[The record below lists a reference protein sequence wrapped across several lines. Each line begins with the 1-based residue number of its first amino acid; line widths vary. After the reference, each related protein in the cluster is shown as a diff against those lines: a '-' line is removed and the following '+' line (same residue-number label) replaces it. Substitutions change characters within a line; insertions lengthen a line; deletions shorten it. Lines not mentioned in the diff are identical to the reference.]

1 MQHPATTFS
10 RTAVTPKKSAHA
22 CLFCFTRGGGA
33 YQIAIRLRNLV
44 AVGYRI
50 ALGGAGTGLFNVMGI
65 VMKKLVLAT
74 AVLAMTAGSAL
85 AADMAVKAV
94 KAPPPPA
101 FEPWDIAFGSALMND
116 YIFRGITQSNHKP
129 SVAAYFEP
137 RYNIN
142 KDVQLYIGVAGES
155 ISFPNRAAGELD
167 IYGGIRPTFGMF
179 AFDFGLWGYLYPG
192 GKCYNAFAFP
202 GSGLPGSEPGCLV
215 SPFGNSDPVT
225 GGLPINGNFAKKS
238 ASFFE
243 AYGKVNITVNDQ
255 WQFGFNEY
263 YSPNFL
269 NLGAW
274 GNYASITGKWTA
286 PSTTFGSSG
295 VGMYISGEFGRQWL
309 GTSDR
314 FYGTQIVG
322 QIYQFGIPEP
332 SYNTWNIGVGFTYK
346 VFTLDLRYSDTNL
359 SKGACNAFTSDYTA
373 SQASLGNVSLINPG
387 GFGSNWCG
395 AAGIAKL
402 SADLTAVTN
411 LK

>member
-1 MQHPATTFS
+1 
-10 RTAVTPKKSAHA
+10 
-22 CLFCFTRGGGA
+22 
-33 YQIAIRLRNLV
+33 
-44 AVGYRI
+44 
-50 ALGGAGTGLFNVMGI
+50 MGI
-65 VMKKLVLAT
+65 VMKKMALLAT
-74 AVLAMTAGSAL
+74 ALAMVSAPAL
-85 AADMAVKAV
+85 AADMSLKAV

-142 KDVQLYIGVAGES
+142 KDVQLYIGAAGES
-155 ISFPNRAAGELD
+155 ISFPNRAAAEID
-167 IYGGIRPTFGMF
+167 IYGGIRPTIGMF
-179 AFDFGLWGYLYPG
+179 AFDFGLWGYIYPG
-192 GKCYNAFAFP
+192 GQCF
-202 GSGLPGSEPGCLV
+202 GSQGTTLQGNCAI
-215 SPFGNSDPVT
+215 FGGNTDFGQPAALG

-238 ASFFE
+238 ASFYE
-243 AYGKVNITVNDQ
+243 GYAKVNVTLNDQ
-255 WQFGFNEY
+255 FQIGLNEY

-286 PSTTFGSSG
+286 PSTTFGASG
-295 VGMYISGEFGRQWL
+295 FGMYISGEFGRQWL
-309 GTSDR
+309 GTSDA
-314 FYGTQIVG
+314 FYGTTVG
-322 QIYQFGIPEP
+322 TAFGGPFPNGIPEP

-359 SKGACNAFTSDYTA
+359 SKGDCNAFTSDYTA
-373 SQASLGNVSLINPG
+373 TRTGFVTAINPG

-395 AAGIAKL
+395 AAGIVKL
-402 SADLTAVTN
+402 SADLTAMTN

>member
-1 MQHPATTFS
+1 M
-10 RTAVTPKKSAHA
+10 
-22 CLFCFTRGGGA
+22 
-33 YQIAIRLRNLV
+33 
-44 AVGYRI
+44 
-50 ALGGAGTGLFNVMGI
+50 GT
-65 VMKKLVLAT
+65 VMKKLVLAA
-74 AVLAMTAGSAL
+74 AVLAMAAGSAS
-85 AADMAVKAV
+85 AADMAVKAL
-94 KAPPPPA
+94 KAPPPPP

-116 YIFRGITQSNHKP
+116 YIFRGVTQSNHQP

-142 KDVQLYIGVAGES
+142 KDVQLYIGAAGES
-155 ISFPNRAAGELD
+155 ISFPNRAAAEID
-167 IYGGIRPTFGMF
+167 IYGGIRPTVGIF
-179 AFDFGLWGYLYPG
+179 AFDFGVWGYLYPG
-192 GKCYNAFAFP
+192 GQCF
-202 GSGLPGSEPGCLV
+202 GSLGLALQGNCGGGID
-215 SPFGNSDPVT
+215 FGA
-225 GGLPINGNFAKKS
+225 GGLPFNGNFAKKS
-238 ASFFE
+238 ASFYE
-243 AYGKVNITVNDQ
+243 GYAKVNITLNDQ
-255 WQFGFNEY
+255 FAVGFNEY

-286 PSTTFGSSG
+286 PATTFGASG

-314 FYGTQIVG
+314 FYGTG
-322 QIYQFGIPEP
+322 AGTFYAAGIPEP
-332 SYNTWNIGVGFTYK
+332 SYNTWNIGIGFTYK

-373 SQASLGNVSLINPG
+373 RVASASNVSLINPG

-395 AAGIAKL
+395 AAGIVKL